1 MISNDSRTRSAHISN
16 ASVSPSN
23 AIKLVSGSPTSEGSV
38 LVWGDRF
45 GKFKLTSAQTLFG
58 CNTNLTAD
66 YSDIIGDVTIC
77 GASRDNR
84 GI

>member
-1 MISNDSRTRSAHISN
+1 MTVVQGPHIFRMPLFPPVMPLSWYR
-16 ASVSPSN
+16 
-23 AIKLVSGSPTSEGSV
+23 EV
-38 LVWGDRF
+38 LQVRDQFWLGGDRF
-45 GKFKLTSAQTLFG
+45 RKFKLTSAQTLFG

-66 YSDIIGDVTIC
+66 YSDIIGNVTIC